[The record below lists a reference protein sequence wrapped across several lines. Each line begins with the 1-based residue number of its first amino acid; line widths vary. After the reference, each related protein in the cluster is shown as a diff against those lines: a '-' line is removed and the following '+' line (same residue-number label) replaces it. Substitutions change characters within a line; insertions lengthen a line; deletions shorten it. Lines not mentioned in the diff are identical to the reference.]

1 LSAAENRVNRIL
13 STYYRFNREEP
24 REANSVSEGE
34 KLQKAVSFT
43 IASGYQLD
51 REAFDFLNNIAETED
66 PLYLMEEAV
75 RKIRDL
81 PQKPL
86 FIDRGFLETMKKEP
100 CAEEKLPSPV
110 LSPVTSESRNSYRP
124 YAKDVEDRVKVIIDP
139 TKTICTTG
147 SIKEYL
153 EYFQDRFERLKKI
166 LRKRIDAKNA
176 VPISVALKAPAKSK
190 LNIIGMITEKIEAKE
205 RLFLKIEDMESSA
218 TILVSPNL
226 SHEII
231 TKAQSLLLD
240 QVVCISV
247 IKGKNDLLVAKD
259 FILPEVPQKTP
270 HKASEPV
277 YAALTSDLHV
287 GSKKFME
294 KEFDRLVLW
303 LKGKRGNGNLRDIA
317 GHIKYLVIAG
327 DIVDGV
333 GIYPNQMEEL
343 EIIDI
348 YEQYREAAKLIEEI
362 PEHIEVIVIPGNH
375 DATRK
380 ALPQPA
386 LPKDYAEPLCEARKI
401 ISLGN
406 PSTVSLHDV
415 ELLLFHGRSL
425 DDVAA
430 VAPNVSFDTPDK
442 SMKLLLQ
449 GRHLAPI
456 YGERTPIA
464 PEKRDFMVIERV
476 PDIFHAGHVHVL
488 KCNQYRGTLIV
499 NSGAWQMQTDFQQKM
514 GLVPTPGIM
523 PIVNLQTSKISTID
537 FTEQW

>member
-1 LSAAENRVNRIL
+1 M
-13 STYYRFNREEP
+13 
-24 REANSVSEGE
+24 SEGE
-34 KLQKAVSFT
+34 RLQKAVSFT

-51 REAFDFLNNIAETED
+51 KEAFEFLNTMSETED

-86 FIDRGFLETMKKEP
+86 FIDRGFLEAMKKEP
-100 CAEEKLPSPV
+100 CAEEEKMPPPFSP
-110 LSPVTSESRNSYRP
+110 PTTSESRKSFRP
-124 YAKDVEDRVKVIIDP
+124 YAKDVEDRVKVITDP
-139 TKTICTTG
+139 TKKICTTG

-176 VPISVALKAPAKSK
+176 VPISVALKMSVKSK
-190 LNIIGMITEKIEAKE
+190 INIIGMVTEKIESKE
-205 RLFLKIEDMESSA
+205 RLFVKIEDLEASA
-218 TILVSPNL
+218 TVLVSPNV

-231 TKAQSLLLD
+231 AKARSLLLD
-240 QVVCISV
+240 QVICVNA
-247 IKGKNDLLVAKD
+247 IKGKKDLLIAKD

-270 HKASEPV
+270 HKASMPV

-294 KEFDRLVLW
+294 KEFNRFILW
-303 LKGKRGNGNLRDIA
+303 LKGKRGSGNLRNIA

-327 DIVDGV
+327 DIVDGI
-333 GIYPNQMEEL
+333 GIYPGQMEEL
-343 EIIDI
+343 AIKDI
-348 YEQYREAAKLIEEI
+348 YEQYREAAKLIEQI
-362 PEHIEVIVIPGNH
+362 PEYIEIIIIPGNH
-375 DATRK
+375 DASRK

-386 LPKDYAEPLCEARKI
+386 IPKEYAEPLYEARKTY
-401 ISLGN
+401 SLGS
-406 PSTVSLHDV
+406 PSTVSLHGV
-415 ELLLFHGRSL
+415 ELLLYHGRSL
-425 DDVAA
+425 DDIAA
-430 VAPNVSFDTPDK
+430 VASNVSFDTPDK

-464 PEKRDFMVIERV
+464 PEKRDFMVIERI

-488 KCNQYRGTLIV
+488 KCNRYRGTLIV
-499 NSGAWQMQTDFQQKM
+499 NSGAWQRQTEFQQKM

-523 PIVNLQTSKISTID
+523 PIVNLQTLKLSTID
-537 FTEQW
+537 FTEAW

>member
-1 LSAAENRVNRIL
+1 
-13 STYYRFNREEP
+13 
-24 REANSVSEGE
+24 VSEGE
-34 KLQKAVSFT
+34 RLQKAVSFT

-51 REAFDFLNNIAETED
+51 KEAFEFLNTISETED
-66 PLYLMEEAV
+66 PLNLMEETV

-86 FIDRGFLETMKKEP
+86 FIDRGFLEAMKKEP
-100 CAEEKLPSPV
+100 CAEEEKLPPPI
-110 LSPVTSESRNSYRP
+110 LSPATSESRKSFRP
-124 YAKDVEDRVKVIIDP
+124 YAKDVEDRVKVITDP
-139 TKTICTTG
+139 TKKICTTG

-176 VPISVALKAPAKSK
+176 VPISVALKAPIKSK
-190 LNIIGMITEKIEAKE
+190 VNIIGMVTEKIESKE
-205 RLFLKIEDMESSA
+205 RLFVKIEDLEASA
-218 TILVSPNL
+218 TILISPNV

-231 TKAQSLLLD
+231 TKARSLLLD
-240 QVVCISV
+240 QVVCVSA
-247 IKGKNDLLVAKD
+247 IKGKNDLLIAKD

-270 HKASEPV
+270 RKASMPV

-294 KEFDRLVLW
+294 KEFNRLILW
-303 LKGKRGNGNLRDIA
+303 LQGKRGNENLRNIA

-343 EIIDI
+343 AITDI
-348 YEQYREAAKLIEEI
+348 YEQYREAAKLIEQI
-362 PEHIEVIVIPGNH
+362 PEYIEIIIIPGNH

-386 LPKDYAEPLCEARKI
+386 IPKDYAEPLYETRKI
-401 ISLGN
+401 YSLGS
-406 PSTVSLHDV
+406 PSTVSLHNV

-425 DDVAA
+425 DDIAA

-449 GRHLAPI
+449 SRHLAPI

-464 PEKRDFMVIERV
+464 PEKRDFMVIERI

-488 KCNQYRGTLIV
+488 KCNNYRGTLIV
-499 NSGAWQMQTDFQQKM
+499 NSGAWQRQTDFQKKM
-514 GLVPTPGIM
+514 GLIPTPGVM

-537 FTEQW
+537 FTEPW